1 MESFHAW
8 RRWQKRLE
16 AQLRLTSPPSGKAF
30 DRRMDR
36 IHRLQELLGS
46 LHDVDLLFLRLSQ
59 KGVIR
64 GVPVKVRKEL
74 IRLVTARQDRLRKKA
89 LRRGAA
95 VLDGKTRKA
104 LLAVAR
110 KWGTR
115 TS

>member
-1 MESFHAW
+1 
-8 RRWQKRLE
+8 
-16 AQLRLTSPPSGKAF
+16 
-30 DRRMDR
+30 MDR